1 MIAGRRVPKRTLT
14 TWFVDLAT
22 IRAVRVTII
31 RHGESEGN
39 VAATLQGCRI
49 DPPLSSRGR
58 RQAEALS
65 IRLSGES
72 IDVVVASPMKRARE
86 TAATVVL
93 PHGVPIRIDS
103 DLVEFDWGNWTG
115 RPLDEEMERHVEQ
128 LRARWRAGDVGL
140 ATPEGESPLIAAER
154 ARRVLDR
161 LQQSG
166 AGAPVLVAHGRFN
179 RILMAVL
186 LGRDLSRMDEIRQRN
201 ASISAFEWN
210 GVSGATP
217 ILLDSV
223 DHLTGDATPREPLA
237 GPGASDS
244 IR

>member
-1 MIAGRRVPKRTLT
+1 
-14 TWFVDLAT
+14 VDLAT
-22 IRAVRVTII
+22 IRAVRVTVI

-65 IRLSGES
+65 IRLSLEPV
-72 IDVVVASPMKRARE
+72 DVVVVSPMQRARE
-86 TAATVVL
+86 TATSVVL

-103 DLVEFDWGNWTG
+103 DLVEFDWGSWTG

-128 LRARWRAGDVGL
+128 LRTRWRAGDIGL
-140 ATPEGESPLIAAER
+140 ATPGGESPLIAAER
-154 ARRVLDR
+154 ARRVLGH

-201 ASISAFEWN
+201 ASISVFEWD

-223 DHLTGDATPREPLA
+223 DHLTGEASPREPSA
-237 GPGASDS
+237 GTGLVESV
-244 IR
+244 R